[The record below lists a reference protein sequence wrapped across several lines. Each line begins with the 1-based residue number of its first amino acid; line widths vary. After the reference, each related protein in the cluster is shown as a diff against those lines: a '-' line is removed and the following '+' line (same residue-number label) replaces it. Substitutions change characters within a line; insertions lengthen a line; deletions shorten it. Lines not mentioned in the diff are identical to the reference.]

1 LLFTARPGKKTFVL
15 KSESAPALQ
24 SEQSEARHRGAVED
38 AAVPAGE
45 ETAPGSQNYFAKK
58 GLMLPLTEGEL
69 RERAAEER
77 KHEELLSKFGV
88 SAEELAECWEA
99 DGLSGREAAFE
110 DVGDFEHCRDLAGK
124 FALESAAG
132 TGDLISNVRDRY
144 ELIVEELLAVRY
156 VERSGRAY
164 SLSQVLLREC
174 GTDKACKEFLEH
186 LGRILKRFALCY
198 FVYRLPH
205 NTWVMPGSE
214 VRAIKTLRGRS
225 VSEALMKAL
234 CIEHVR
240 EPRVLSQFLC
250 AVFKRW
256 RSIEEPGSVVRQRLL
271 MHQLSGTPKEIAL
284 ALQEIGAVSWSTTP
298 EQLYSARSSVRQQL
312 SRDKRAA
319 LKRRGL

>member
-1 LLFTARPGKKTFVL
+1 MKI
-15 KSESAPALQ
+15 ESAPALQ
-24 SEQSEARHRGAVED
+24 SEQSEARHRGAVER
-38 AAVPAGE
+38 ATVAPGGE
-45 ETAPGSQNYFAKK
+45 TIPGSQNFAAKK
-58 GLMLPLTEGEL
+58 R
-69 RERAAEER
+69 REMRPSSERER
-77 KHEELLSKFGV
+77 KHEELLAKFGV
-88 SAEELAECWEA
+88 SEGDLRRWRLYALAA
-99 DGLSGREAAFE
+99 RRLKPNDPLRLKRYGREAAVE
-110 DVGDFEHCRDLAGK
+110 EAGDFEHCRDLAGK
-124 FALESAAG
+124 FARSSARR

-174 GTDKACKEFLEH
+174 GTDKALKEFLEH

-198 FVYRLPH
+198 YIYRLPH
-205 NTWVMPGSE
+205 NTWLMPGSE

-234 CIEHVR
+234 CTEHVR
-240 EPRVLSQFLC
+240 EPRALKEFLMS
-250 AVFKRW
+250 VFKRW

-284 ALQEIGAVSWSTTP
+284 ALEETGAAPRSTTP
-298 EQLYSARSSVRQQL
+298 EQLCSARSRVRQQL

-319 LKRRGL
+319 LKRRGV